1 MYYYHVI
8 TRKSQWEQPTDLD
21 VEGTITMD
29 LATPEHEQPS
39 DEVCVGVRV
48 GICECEGVW
57 GVTM

>member
-8 TRKSQWEQPTDLD
+8 TRKSQWEQPTDQD

-39 DEVCVGVRV
+39 DEVGVC
-48 GICECEGVW
+48 GGGYEG
-57 GVTM
+57 